1 MYLPRLQPLTSAPPP
16 PTLPRR
22 ARSWQ
27 EAVLPGTPASAL
39 SRPGPPAR
47 TLWAPPSPRGPTVN
61 WKGLPGTCWPLYL
74 TLTVCMPISAGTKRM
89 QYVWFSP
96 STISASWVLPDGL
109 VTWAVM
115 SWMLISA
122 GGGQPG
128 EQELQ
133 VPDFCSELPGLPSP
147 RPPAPLPIV
156 PTGDL

>member
-1 MYLPRLQPLTSAPPP
+1 
-16 PTLPRR
+16 
-22 ARSWQ
+22 
-27 EAVLPGTPASAL
+27 
-39 SRPGPPAR
+39 
-47 TLWAPPSPRGPTVN
+47 
-61 WKGLPGTCWPLYL
+61 
-74 TLTVCMPISAGTKRM
+74 M

-133 VPDFCSELPGLPSP
+133 APDFCWGNQASPVLPHPARLPT
-147 RPPAPLPIV
+147 A